1 MILLIGVTGFLG
13 PVVLEKL
20 LEKKHSVKC
29 LVRPDSSRIKLEEV
43 ANRKGR
49 ELSFST
55 GTLQSE
61 DSIFNSIKDVNAV
74 IYLVDLKNTY
84 LVKNFLQTARRTSL
98 KRVVFISSTTV
109 LLPMK
114 NKVKES
120 KINSENLIKKSNLDY
135 TILRP
140 TMIYGSE
147 DDENFSKMIR
157 FIKMRGFFITFGSG
171 ENLIQPIHIED
182 VADAAVNVLENSKTY
197 KKTYEICGKEPLK
210 YNQMLKIVRNKMK
223 KQFII
228 IKLPISL
235 SKFLVSIYS
244 KISKNSALTPDQI
257 ERMRINKSYSYKQ
270 AEVDFNFS
278 PISFE
283 NSIKKLIKKI
293 EYTSEEWS

>member
-1 MILLIGVTGFLG
+1 MILLIGATGFLG

-43 ANRKGR
+43 ANRKNR

-84 LVKNFLQTARRTSL
+84 LVKNFLQAARRTSL

-244 KISKNSALTPDQI
+244 KISKNPALTPDQI
-257 ERMRINKSYSYKQ
+257 ERMGIDKSYSYKQ
-270 AEVDFNFS
+270 AEADFNFS

-283 NSIKKLIKKI
+283 NGIEKLIN
-293 EYTSEEWS
+293 

>member
-1 MILLIGVTGFLG
+1 MILLIGATGFLG

-43 ANRKGR
+43 ANRKNR

-84 LVKNFLQTARRTSL
+84 LVKNFLQAARRTSL

-244 KISKNSALTPDQI
+244 KISKNPALTPDQI
-257 ERMRINKSYSYKQ
+257 ERMRINKSYYYKQ

>member
-1 MILLIGVTGFLG
+1 MILLIGATGFLG

-43 ANRKGR
+43 ANRKNR

-84 LVKNFLQTARRTSL
+84 LVKNFLQAARRTSL

-109 LLPMK
+109 LLSMK

-244 KISKNSALTPDQI
+244 KISKNPALTPDQI
-257 ERMRINKSYSYKQ
+257 ERMGIDKSYSYKQ

-283 NSIKKLIKKI
+283 NGIEKLIN
-293 EYTSEEWS
+293 